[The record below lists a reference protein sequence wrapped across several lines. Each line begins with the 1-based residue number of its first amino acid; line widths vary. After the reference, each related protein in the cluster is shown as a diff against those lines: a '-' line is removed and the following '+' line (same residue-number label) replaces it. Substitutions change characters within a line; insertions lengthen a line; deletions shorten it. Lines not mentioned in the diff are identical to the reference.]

1 MNFHLF
7 FLYTHGICYAI
18 KDAVSPHTVLKR
30 ITLAVSLEA
39 LPCSIYLFH
48 LNGFEMD
55 TILNIMNQQQL
66 TELNGYHLWRMCGA
80 YIWIMTL

>member
-1 MNFHLF
+1 
-7 FLYTHGICYAI
+7 
-18 KDAVSPHTVLKR
+18 
-30 ITLAVSLEA
+30 
-39 LPCSIYLFH
+39 
-48 LNGFEMD
+48 MD